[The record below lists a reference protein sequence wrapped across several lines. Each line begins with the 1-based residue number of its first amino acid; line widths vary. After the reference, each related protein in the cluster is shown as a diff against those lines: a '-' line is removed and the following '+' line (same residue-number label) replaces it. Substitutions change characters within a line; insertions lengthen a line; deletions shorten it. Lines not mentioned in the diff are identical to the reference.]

1 MTPITGQPYG
11 TAAMSIRLPGPR
23 ATLLALQLAACTTIP
38 AMAASPLEGTAWVL
52 AAPAGTAPPAAPAP
66 TLQFADGKV
75 QGSDGCNRYSFP
87 YMVHGRTVQMTAPGV
102 STLMACPPG
111 LAEQARNYMA
121 ALTATRAYRIDA
133 RQLVL
138 LAADDSVTATL
149 DPQATSLAGSHWRVT
164 AVNNGRQAVASV
176 IAGSDLTLQF
186 GTDGRVSG
194 SAGCNR
200 FSATYAE
207 ADGKVSFAPA
217 AATRRM
223 CGDNALM
230 AQEQAFL
237 KALAT
242 VAAARFEGDRL
253 ELRTAAGALA
263 VAALRDVA
271 R

>member
-1 MTPITGQPYG
+1 
-11 TAAMSIRLPGPR
+11 MSIRPPDPP
-23 ATLLALQLAACTTIP
+23 APLLAVLLAACATIP

-52 AAPAGTAPPAAPAP
+52 AAPAGSATPAAPAP
-66 TLQFADGKV
+66 TLQFADGKA
-75 QGSDGCNRYSFP
+75 QGSDGCNRYSLP

-121 ALTATRAYRIDA
+121 ALTSTRAYRIDA
-133 RQLVL
+133 GQLVL

-186 GTDGRVSG
+186 AAGGRVIG

-200 FSATYAE
+200 FNATYTE
-207 ADGKVSFAPA
+207 ADGKIGFAPA
-217 AATRRM
+217 ATTRRL
-223 CGDNALM
+223 CSDTALM

-237 KALAT
+237 KALTT

-253 ELRTAAGALA
+253 ELRTVAGALA
-263 VAALRDVA
+263 VAAVRDVA